1 MGARN
6 RNSRPGTRT
15 IDRVETREQSS
26 QNTETST
33 PDAARSAQ
41 DPLGAKDFFHSL
53 SWADRMEEHDSM
65 LEAMQLDR
73 DVAPSEDGE
82 SEHDAKGT
90 KLFPTS
96 ERTESFLRQPF
107 STPLVNATRRQ
118 LRDKFG
124 APNQAFT
131 TSPHLD
137 KVLKAR
143 VSPATKAKDKDLAKL
158 QALALDA
165 VGPLTRIVEDACD
178 GTLTA
183 KDNLD
188 AVQTALKFLG
198 NFAAHYNRARR
209 IAVLQNLNTRIVDM
223 AEEDGLY
230 RDAGLSLFGEG
241 FCRKAKERDD
251 EMKALNSM
259 SAKTSSREGG
269 KAFKP
274 PFFPGTPATE
284 GSNASLPTAA
294 EGSRASTP
302 TTRARR
308 RATLLRPND
317 QQTRHLQRRQSR
329 TTSRLRR

>member
-1 MGARN
+1 MACLRDLKGDMQSLSQRL
-6 RNSRPGTRT
+6 
-15 IDRVETREQSS
+15 DRVETREQSS

-41 DPLGAKDFFHSL
+41 NPLQTNDFFHSL
-53 SWADRMEEHDSM
+53 FWADRMEEHDSM

-107 STPLVNATRRQ
+107 STPLANATRRQ

-124 APNQAFT
+124 APNLAFT

-188 AVQTALKFLG
+188 AVQTALKSLG
-198 NFAAHYNRARR
+198 NFAAHCNRARR

-259 SAKTSSREGG
+259 SAKTSSHEGG

-274 PFFPGTPATE
+274 PFFFPGHSRHRGKQRFSSDSSRGKSRFNPYNTSAPK
-284 GSNASLPTAA
+284 SNAP
-294 EGSRASTP
+294 
-302 TTRARR
+302 
-308 RATLLRPND
+308 
-317 QQTRHLQRRQSR
+317 QTK
-329 TTSRLRR
+329 